1 MLRIWVRMFEAMT
14 VWECLKLKTK
24 KDRGHQHAGLLS
36 RIAGMIRA
44 GLLNTLLAQA
54 SAGGRAL
61 ASLELGVALADNI
74 ERTLALHDL
83 AISVATLHGGE

>member
-1 MLRIWVRMFEAMT
+1 MRMLDAMT
-14 VWECLKLKTK
+14 LWKCLELKTK

-36 RIAGMIRA
+36 HAADAIRN
-44 GLLNTLLAQA
+44 GLLNALLAQA
-54 SAGGRAL
+54 GAGGRAL